1 MKRYRGVFPVN
12 VFLRIATV
20 DGVYNLLSLEY
31 KDQDHRV
38 TIGVRMLG
46 R

>member
-1 MKRYRGVFPVN
+1 MKRYRGVFSVN
-12 VFLRIATV
+12 VFLQIATV